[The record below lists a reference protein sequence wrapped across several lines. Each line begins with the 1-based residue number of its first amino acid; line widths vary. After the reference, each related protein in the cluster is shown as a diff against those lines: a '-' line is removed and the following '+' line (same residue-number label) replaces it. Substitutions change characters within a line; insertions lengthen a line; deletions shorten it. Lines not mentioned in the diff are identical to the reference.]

1 MMVEMTDR
9 KNFVARRGGP
19 WRAAPADSRPKR
31 ADRSAAPCAA
41 GWRYGP
47 RQSAARRRPG
57 KSRTGC
63 SSRAPCQPGQRLGQ
77 IVQGNALA
85 LGLGRDPEG
94 EVLDLT
100 TGSSWRNRWGRGH
113 KGADPALL
121 GQHAALF
128 QFGIGA

>member
-47 RQSAARRRPG
+47 RQSAARRRPE
-57 KSRTGC
+57 KSQTGC

-77 IVQGNALA
+77 VVQGDALA

-94 EVLDLT
+94 EVLGLFAHIA
-100 TGSSWRNRWGRGH
+100 RRGRRRGD
-113 KGADPALL
+113 KGAD
-121 GQHAALF
+121 
-128 QFGIGA
+128 